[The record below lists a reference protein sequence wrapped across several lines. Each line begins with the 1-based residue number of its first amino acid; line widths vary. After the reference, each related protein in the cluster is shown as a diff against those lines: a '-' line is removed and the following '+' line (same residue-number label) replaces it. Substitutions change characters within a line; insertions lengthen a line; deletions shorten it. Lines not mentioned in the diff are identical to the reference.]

1 MYLPFRCVAVA
12 GVALSLAACAA
23 LPREQGYD
31 ETHRAVESRRGES
44 PRHETIRSSLPVEVP
59 TDPLDAEAVV
69 RLALVHH
76 PRVRQAYARIGLGR
90 AELEEAR
97 RLSNPSFGF
106 SRLRTDS
113 GEGAQITRSLSWG
126 LSDLLM
132 LPLRKRLAQGAL
144 DQLQNDVAAE
154 LVAIATEAEVAWYEA
169 VGAQQIWAMRA
180 LVAQAAGNSAEL
192 AQRFHDA
199 GNINRLQLEQE
210 RAAASTARIAATRAA
225 AEAMRTR
232 GRLAA
237 MIGLPVD
244 ADWTIRPGLHSPPAQ
259 LPSADE
265 LVPLALEARL
275 DLAAARQQLALREDA
290 LGITRRWRWLGS
302 VELGYER
309 EREPDGARKRG
320 PHLEFELPIFDQGQ
334 GRLERARAELEQ
346 ASASLDALA
355 REVHDAVQVGLDRM
369 AVARD
374 IAERYRVEM
383 VPLHES
389 IVARTQERM
398 NFMLVG
404 VFELLRARQAEY
416 DAYQEYLE
424 AVRDYWIARA
434 ELRGVVGGRLPDD
447 GIAAEAADI
456 DLGPMLP
463 RAQSDGHGGIHGH
476 GHGAHRGGGGAGSK
490 AEADPHATH
499 RAPAAPE
506 EDPHAG
512 HRIGPTPA
520 GDEEDA
526 HEHHEGHANPQERP
540 RGNPDHG
547 HHPSANGEH
556 STHDHGDR
564 A

>member
-1 MYLPFRCVAVA
+1 MFLPLRSVAVA

-23 LPREQGYD
+23 LPREQGHA
-31 ETHRAVESRRGES
+31 ETHRVVESRRGVS
-44 PRHETIRSSLPVEVP
+44 PAYETLATQPAPEIPAE
-59 TDPLDAEAVV
+59 PLDAGSVV
-69 RLALVHH
+69 RLALVNH

-97 RLSNPSFGF
+97 RLANPSFGF
-106 SRLRTDS
+106 SRLRPGS

-132 LPLRKRLAQGAL
+132 LPLRRRLAQGAL
-144 DQLQNDVAAE
+144 DQLQNEVAAE
-154 LVAIATEAEVAWYEA
+154 LVAIATEAEVAWFEA

-180 LVAQAAGNSAEL
+180 LVAQAAANSAEL

-210 RAAASTARIAATRAA
+210 RAAAASARIASARAA

-244 ADWTIRPGLHSPPAQ
+244 AEWTVIPRLHLPPADI
-259 LPSADE
+259 PPADE
-265 LVPLALEARL
+265 LVRLALESRL

-302 VELGYER
+302 VEIGYER
-309 EREPDGARKRG
+309 EREPDGARKQG
-320 PHLEFELPIFDQGQ
+320 PHLELELPIFDQGQ
-334 GRLERARAELEQ
+334 GRLERARAELEH
-346 ASASLDALA
+346 ARASLDALA
-355 REVHDAVQVGLDRM
+355 QQVHDAARVGLDRM

-374 IAERYRVEM
+374 IAERYRVEL

-389 IVARTQERM
+389 IVSRTQERV

-404 VFELLRARQAEY
+404 VFELLRARQDEY
-416 DAYQEYLE
+416 DAYQAYLE
-424 AVRDYWIARA
+424 AVRDYWVARA

-447 GIAAEAADI
+447 GDTVDAVDI

-463 RAQSDGHGGIHGH
+463 RAPSGGHEGMHGH
-476 GHGAHRGGGGAGSK
+476 DHGAHPGGGEAGSK
-490 AEADPHATH
+490 TDADPHAAH
-499 RAPAAPE
+499 RASSAPE

-512 HRIGPTPA
+512 HRMPPPPA
-520 GDEEDA
+520 GEEGNA
-526 HEHHEGHANPQERP
+526 HAHPDGHADPQDTPGSDPHQEH
-540 RGNPDHG
+540 D
-547 HHPSANGEH
+547 PSDTGEH
-556 STHDHGDR
+556 PIHEHGDR

>member
-1 MYLPFRCVAVA
+1 MFLPFRSVAVA

-23 LPREQGYD
+23 LPREQGYA
-31 ETHRAVESRRGES
+31 ETHRAVESRRGASPVYES
-44 PRHETIRSSLPVEVP
+44 PP
-59 TDPLDAEAVV
+59 TQTARDIPAEPLDAESVV
-69 RLALVHH
+69 RLALVNH

-97 RLSNPSFGF
+97 RLANPGFGF
-106 SRLRTDS
+106 SRLRPES

-144 DQLQNDVAAE
+144 DQLQNEVAAE
-154 LVAIATEAEVAWYEA
+154 LIAIATEAEVAWFEA
-169 VGAQQIWAMRA
+169 VGAQQILAMRA
-180 LVAQAAGNSAEL
+180 LVAQAAGSSADL

-199 GNINRLQLEQE
+199 GNIHRLQLEQE
-210 RAAASTARIAATRAA
+210 RAAAATARNAAARAA

-244 ADWTIRPGLHSPPAQ
+244 ADWTITPGLHSPPEQ

-302 VELGYER
+302 VEFGYER
-309 EREPDGARKRG
+309 EREPDGERKQG

-334 GRLERARAELEQ
+334 GRLERARAELEH
-346 ASASLDALA
+346 ARASLDALA
-355 REVHDAVQVGLDRM
+355 QQVHDAARVGLDRM

-374 IAERYRVEM
+374 IAERYRVEL

-389 IVARTQERM
+389 IVGRTQERV

-404 VFELLRARQAEY
+404 VFELLRARQGEY
-416 DAYQEYLE
+416 DAYQAYLE

-447 GIAAEAADI
+447 GDGAEAADI

-463 RAQSDGHGGIHGH
+463 RAQSGGHEGMHGH
-476 GHGAHRGGGGAGSK
+476 GRGAHRGGEETGSK
-490 AEADPHATH
+490 TDADPHAAH
-499 RAPAAPE
+499 RALSAPE
-506 EDPHAG
+506 EDARAG
-512 HRIGPTPA
+512 HRPPPA
-520 GDEEDA
+520 TAVDQGDA
-526 HEHHEGHANPQERP
+526 HEHHDGHDNPP
-540 RGNPDHG
+540 DAPGGNA
-547 HHPSANGEH
+547 HHEH
-556 STHDHGDR
+556 QQSDSDEHPTHDHGDR